1 MPIHVQCDEC
11 FQSYKVKEERA
22 GQTLKCKSCGSRM
35 QVPEADEE
43 TEDLFEHYGEPITPQ
58 RKTKTAVKSKKKKS
72 RKKGPSLSMGKLV
85 KKAFGVMSMALG
97 IIMLGASI
105 YMFFEGDSPEGKR
118 SRPVGGLIMASIF
131 MGVGKKWLFD
141 E

>member
-1 MPIHVQCDEC
+1 MTISVQCDEC
-11 FQSYKVKEERA
+11 FQSYKVKDERA

-35 QVPEADEE
+35 QVPTADEAP
-43 TEDLFEHYGEPITPQ
+43 EDLFEDYGEPITPRRQ
-58 RKTKTAVKSKKKKS
+58 SKKAAKPAKKKS

-85 KKAFGVMSMALG
+85 KRAFGVMSMALG
-97 IIMLGASI
+97 VAMLGMAI
-105 YMFFEGDSPEGKR
+105 YMFVEGETADGKQG
-118 SRPVGGLIMASIF
+118 RPVAGLIMASVF